1 MPRRNYPRKRS
12 TEDIRSLFT
21 NVATTNHFEFQLL
34 AFPGSLINF
43 VQKREP
49 LLSTYFLT
57 RELNL
62 LCKGAELPGA
72 TFATAQI
79 KGNYMGVVQKY
90 AHTRIFTDTTFTFIV
105 DKGYKVMK
113 FFQLWQEF
121 IASGGEVS
129 QDKKAFYNR
138 MLYPDT
144 YKCSQMGLTKF
155 DKDHFQKLEYTF
167 INAFPVN
174 IVPSAVD
181 YANNRVLEISVT
193 FAYDR
198 YVLGSIRSLERTSKS
213 DQPKPGHREYSSNPR
228 GDGERPEVTGPV
240 PPAVDPPSSRQEEW
254 NYPQFE
260 NGGKGTGSNFG
271 NTYGPGS
278 DFVPRDPATGV
289 PI

>member
-1 MPRRNYPRKRS
+1 M
-12 TEDIRSLFT
+12 
-21 NVATTNHFEFQLL
+21 ATTNHFEFQLL
-34 AFPGSLINF
+34 AFPSSLIDF
-43 VQKREP
+43 VQRKEP

-79 KGNYMGVVQKY
+79 KGNYMGIVQKY

-121 IASGGEVS
+121 IAGGGEVS

-155 DKDHFQKLEYTF
+155 DKDHFQKLDYTF

-174 IVPSAVD
+174 IVPSAID
-181 YANNRVLEISVT
+181 YANNRVLEISIT

-198 YVLGSIRSLERTSKS
+198 YVLGSIRSLERTTKS
-213 DQPKPGHREYSSNPR
+213 DQPASGNREYSS
-228 GDGERPEVTGPV
+228 T
-240 PPAVDPPSSRQEEW
+240 PPAAGETSAKTSDIPPIT
-254 NYPQFE
+254 YLDY
-260 NGGKGTGSNFG
+260 GSTN
-271 NTYGPGS
+271 GPGS
-278 DFVPRDPATGV
+278 IAGERSSVTGELVDGRSDGPLLYPNGTPVYGNSGQMRNSQFDPL
-289 PI
+289 

>member
-1 MPRRNYPRKRS
+1 M
-12 TEDIRSLFT
+12 
-21 NVATTNHFEFQLL
+21 ATTNHFEFQLL
-34 AFPGSLINF
+34 AFPSSLLDY

-62 LCKGAELPGA
+62 LCKGAELPGSA
-72 TFATAQI
+72 FATAQI
-79 KGNYMGVVQKY
+79 KGNYMGITQKY
-90 AHTRIFTDTTFTFIV
+90 AHTRIFTDTSFTFIV

-121 IASGGEVS
+121 IASGGEVE
-129 QDKKAFYNR
+129 QDKKAYYNR

-155 DKDHFQKLEYTF
+155 DKDHFQQVEYTF

-181 YANNRVLEISVT
+181 YGTNRVLEISVT

-198 YVLGSIRSLERTSKS
+198 YVLGNIRSIDKTS
-213 DQPKPGHREYSSNPR
+213 DQRQTMGTKIFTEDFARDFSFTGTEFYSSEPSGR
-228 GDGERPEVTGPV
+228 GKTTQKVDSDLPPGVQSVEVIPFK
-240 PPAVDPPSSRQEEW
+240 P
-254 NYPQFE
+254 
-260 NGGKGTGSNFG
+260 
-271 NTYGPGS
+271 
-278 DFVPRDPATGV
+278 
-289 PI
+289 